1 MNQTLVIPF
10 QLPTLNQMVQQHRFT
25 YAKLKIEYSEPV
37 VLLAQAELV
46 PIVEYP
52 IMVHC
57 HWFCANT
64 RSDPDNIAAGGKKL
78 LLDALQKARILSGD
92 GWKQIIGFSDN
103 FSKDP
108 TRPRVEVKL
117 ESVGRSLWQAENL
130 TRKDPSVAKAV
141 GRSLGSER
149 HADRADTVQ

>member
-130 TRKDPSVAKAV
+130 THLDQSTAKGV
-141 GRSLGSER
+141 GQSL
-149 HADRADTVQ
+149 ACDK